1 MDLLDLQ
8 KLSDLDFENLCKDIL
23 ERLLGVRLEIF
34 SSGPDGGIDL
44 RYYAPNQTI
53 IIQCKHWMK
62 SGRAKLI
69 AHLFDSEL
77 PKLDRMHP
85 RPMRYILATS
95 VELTPAAKEK
105 ILDGFRPYIQSTGD
119 IYGLAEITS
128 FLQNNPEVVRKN
140 MRLWLNDA
148 TILEAMISKNVIQ
161 RSLHLAD
168 DIKETLRTYVPSAN
182 LRKAMN
188 LVEKNHVVLV
198 SGPPGV
204 GKTTLAQVICAH
216 YADRGFEVVEVSEN
230 VEDVFRL
237 WHDGESQIFIYDD
250 FLGQTSLD
258 DKLHKNEDSRLLS
271 LIRRIRKDST
281 KRFVCTTR
289 EYVLQQAR
297 QRYERMDR
305 GDLDPLTFTVDI
317 DVLGREERAQILYN
331 HVYWSEWPTSA
342 KRNFSHPDVYRP
354 IIRHR
359 NFNPRAIADLLSA
372 PFEPDLG
379 EPGTQ
384 VVAALDD
391 PMRLWRH
398 VFDHQLKESDRD
410 VLRLLFTFGGR
421 ADLSVLGK
429 AYLAFTNRGLSH
441 FKASLRILN
450 GTLVRIF
457 DEGDRGYVEFS
468 NPSVNDFML
477 MKFSEESDLILK
489 VLKNPYSF
497 DQVALLWSYHD
508 APVDAGLPARL
519 NLIPFRAEVEEAAAV
534 TLDCHETATHS
545 KAGRAA
551 VCLNIA
557 GSMHVPIIENWAV
570 RRLKQPGFV
579 YRGSTGDIISLI
591 RITRVS
597 ANRRIRQLHDSV
609 RLEGLTS
616 LFNRD
621 QGDYGLFIAASH
633 AMDLAE
639 FVDDGIREGLCRQA
653 DEMFEALLEQYSR
666 DPDGVDPEMIDNG
679 LDYILRYGEL
689 WQHKWPSAATLL
701 ESWLPEEAES
711 LEGSEEESDVDP
723 EYIDGDAYLT
733 MNALSF
739 LE

>member
-1 MDLLDLQ
+1 MDSLDLA
-8 KLSDLDFENLCKDIL
+8 KLSDLDFEGLCKDML

-69 AHLFDSEL
+69 THLFDSEL
-77 PKLDRMHP
+77 PKLDRMRP
-85 RPMRYILATS
+85 KPMRYILATS
-95 VELTPAAKEK
+95 VEMTPAAKEK

-182 LRKAMN
+182 LHKAMN

-204 GKTTLAQVICAH
+204 GKTTLAQVICAR
-216 YADRGFEVVEVSEN
+216 YADRGFNVVEVSEN
-230 VEDVFRL
+230 VEDVYRV
-237 WHDGESQIFIYDD
+237 WHDGEPQIFIYDD

-271 LIRRIRKDST
+271 LIRRIRRDST

-331 HVYWSEWPTSA
+331 HVYWSEWPASA
-342 KRNFSHPDVYRP
+342 KRHFSHPDVYRP

-359 NFNPRAIADLLSA
+359 NFNPRAIADLLST
-372 PFEPDLG
+372 PFEPELG

-384 VVAALDD
+384 VVAALDN
-391 PMRLWRH
+391 PMGLWRH

-410 VLRLLFTFGGR
+410 ILRLLFTFGGK

-429 AYLAFTNRGLSH
+429 AYLGFTNRGLSH
-441 FKASLRILN
+441 FKASLKIIN
-450 GTLVRIF
+450 GTLVRVF
-457 DEGDRGYVEFS
+457 DEGLRSYVEFI
-468 NPSVNDFML
+468 NPSVNDFMF
-477 MKFSEESDLILK
+477 MKFSEESDLIVR
-489 VLKNPYSF
+489 VLENPFSF
-497 DQVALLWSYHD
+497 DQIALLYSYHD
-508 APVDAGLPARL
+508 APIDAEMPARL
-519 NLIPFRAEVEEAAAV
+519 NLTPFQEEVEEAAMA
-534 TLDCHETATHS
+534 TLERDATTKRS
-545 KAGRAA
+545 RAGRAA
-551 VCLNIA
+551 VCLSIA
-557 GSMHVPIIENWAV
+557 GSMHVPRVENWV
-570 RRLKQPGFV
+570 VQRLQQPGFV
-579 YRGSTGDIISLI
+579 YEGSSDDITALI
-591 RITRVS
+591 RITHGS
-597 ANRRIRQLHDSV
+597 TNRRIRQLHDSV

-621 QGDYGLFIAASH
+621 RSDSGLFIAASH
-633 AMDLAE
+633 ALDLAE
-639 FVDDGIREGLCRQA
+639 FVDDGIREALCRQA
-653 DEMFEALLEQYSR
+653 DEMFEGLLEQYSR
-666 DPDGVDPEMIDNG
+666 DPDDVDSDMVDNG
-679 LDYILRYGEL
+679 LDYMLRYGEL

-701 ESWLPEEAES
+701 EGWIPEEAQS
-711 LEGSEEESDVDP
+711 FEGSEEESDVDP
-723 EYIDGDAYLT
+723 EYVDGDAYLT
-733 MNALSF
+733 MNSLRF

>member
-8 KLSDLDFENLCKDIL
+8 KLSDLDFEGLCKDML

-44 RYYAPNQTI
+44 RYFAPNQTI

-69 AHLFDSEL
+69 THLFDSEL
-77 PKLDRMHP
+77 PKLDRMKP
-85 RPMRYILATS
+85 TPIRYILATS
-95 VELTPAAKEK
+95 VEMTPAAKRK

-119 IYGLAEITS
+119 IYGIAEITS

-148 TILEAMISKNVIQ
+148 TILEAMISRNVIQ

-168 DIKETLRTYVPSAN
+168 DIKETLRTYVPSVN
-182 LRKAMN
+182 LRKAMS
-188 LVEKNHVVLV
+188 LVEQNHVVLV

-204 GKTTLAQVICAH
+204 GKTTLAQVIAAH

-230 VEDVFRL
+230 VEDVYRV

-305 GDLDPLTFTVDI
+305 GDLDPLTFTVDL

-331 HVYWSEWPTSA
+331 HVYWSEWPKSA
-342 KRNFSHPDVYRP
+342 KRVFSHPEVYRP
-354 IIRHR
+354 IIRHKS
-359 NFNPRAIADLLSA
+359 FNPRAIADLLSM
-372 PFEPDLG
+372 PFDPDLG
-379 EPGTQ
+379 EPGNQ
-384 VVAALDD
+384 VIAALND
-391 PMRLWRH
+391 PMGLWRH
-398 VFDHQLKESDRD
+398 VFDHQLKDSDRD
-410 VLRLLFTFGGR
+410 VLHLLFTFGGK
-421 ADLSVLGK
+421 ADVSTLGNT
-429 AYLAFTNRGLSH
+429 YLTFSNRGLSH
-441 FKASLRILN
+441 FKASLKILN
-450 GTLVRIF
+450 GTLVRLF
-457 DEGDRGYVEFS
+457 GEGVHSYVEFS

-477 MKFSEESDLILK
+477 MKFSEESDLAMK

-497 DQVALLWSYHD
+497 DQVALLWSYCD
-508 APVDAGLPARL
+508 VPVDVELPARL
-519 NLIPFRAEVEEAAAV
+519 NLIPFQADVEQAAMA
-534 TLDCHETATHS
+534 TLERDETATHS
-545 KAGRAA
+545 RVGRAA
-551 VCLNIA
+551 LCLGIA
-557 GSMHVPIIENWAV
+557 GSMHVPKIEEWAV
-570 RRLKQPGFV
+570 RRLNQPGFV
-579 YRGSTGDIISLI
+579 YGGSAGDITTLI
-591 RITRVS
+591 RITRGS
-597 ANRRIRQLHDSV
+597 ANRRIRQLHDVV

-616 LFNRD
+616 LFNRNRSD
-621 QGDYGLFIAASH
+621 CGLFVAAGH
-633 AMDLAE
+633 AMDLSE
-639 FVDDGIREGLCRQA
+639 FVDARIREDLCRQA
-653 DEMFEALLEQYSR
+653 DEMFEGLLDQYAR
-666 DPDGVDPEMIDNG
+666 DPDDVDSDMIDHG
-679 LDYILRYGEL
+679 LQYILRYGEL
-689 WQHKWPSAATLL
+689 WQHKWPSAAALL
-701 ESWLPEEAES
+701 EGWIPEEAEDF
-711 LEGSEEESDVDP
+711 EGSDEESDVDP
-723 EYIDGDAYLT
+723 EYIDGEVYLT
-733 MNALSF
+733 MSSLDF